1 MTRCDALIRAA
12 VSMLEQFR
20 PLLDSTSPV
29 KGVVLE
35 LKVTPTNHVRTVLLS
50 PEFEA
55 HYTPPH
61 IERYTFEED
70 KT

>member
-1 MTRCDALIRAA
+1 
-12 VSMLEQFR
+12 MLEQFR

-55 HYTPPH
+55 HYTAPQ
-61 IERYTFEED
+61 ITRYTFEEE